1 MEPIGD
7 AVERLAARFPPR
19 RLDPQIA
26 MARGDQLRRAAAW
39 TRHRNAVAA
48 AAALV
53 VAAGNLGIGY
63 AAARAGAGPPHQ
75 PTVIRHAFNPGY
87 ADCRLGPS
95 GVGFSVD
102 PQVGAPGTEVS
113 VRAPI
118 QWHLEDGSAP
128 PPRPEDQWQIWWN
141 VDASGWPDAPWV
153 SSVVPVANAYAGGAT
168 DRVTAGDA
176 LLVGVYVPMGACE
189 IDARFVI
196 PPVEPGTYPVA
207 VLAIDPESAT
217 VWGEGFTVTVG

>member
-1 MEPIGD
+1 MERIGD

-19 RLDPQIA
+19 RLDPQIV
-26 MARGDQLRRAAAW
+26 MARGEELRRAASW
-39 TRHRNAVAA
+39 TRRRSAIAA

-53 VAAGNLGIGY
+53 LAAGNFGIGY
-63 AAARAGAGPPHQ
+63 SAARAGAGLPYQ
-75 PTVIRHAFNPGY
+75 PTVIEHAFNPDY
-87 ADCRLGPS
+87 ADCQLGPQGATIS
-95 GVGFSVD
+95 AD
-102 PQVGAPGTEVS
+102 PREGAPGTEVS
-113 VRAPI
+113 VRGPI

-153 SSVVPVANAYAGGAT
+153 SSVVPVANAYASGAT

-196 PPVEPGTYPVA
+196 PPVEAGTYPVA
-207 VLAIDPESAT
+207 VLAVDHESAT
-217 VWGEGFTVTVG
+217 IWGEGFTITVG